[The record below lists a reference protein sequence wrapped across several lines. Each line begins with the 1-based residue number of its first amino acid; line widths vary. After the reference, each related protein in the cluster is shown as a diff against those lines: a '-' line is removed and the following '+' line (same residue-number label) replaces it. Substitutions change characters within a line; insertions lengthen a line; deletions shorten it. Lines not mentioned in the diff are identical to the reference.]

1 MESACSAAWQQ
12 EFQIKQLE
20 NEFKGYM
27 KEGGLRRRYTWGG
40 LPFFTVRQGSELRF
54 SKSFEKFSKRKL
66 FG

>member
-27 KEGGLRRRYTWGG
+27 KEEGLRRRYTWGG
-40 LPFFTVRQGSELRF
+40 LLFFVVCYELR
-54 SKSFEKFSKRKL
+54 
-66 FG
+66 